1 MSIYT
6 IVQES
11 DSRSGRVFDLF
22 VLFLIVTSI
31 LTISIET
38 LPGLSQ
44 GVRDAIA
51 ISDAI
56 VTVLF
61 TIEYALRIATSKRKW
76 SYVFSFYGVIDLLAV
91 LPFYLSLG
99 VLAVLPFYLSLG
111 VDLRALRICRLFR
124 VLRAMKLN
132 RYSHAMETFGIAL
145 RQSRGEFSVF
155 FVAISLLLYLSA
167 MGIYYFEHEAQPD
180 SFRSVFHCLWWA
192 IATLTTVGYGDVY
205 PITTGGR
212 VFTSIVVLCGLG
224 VVAVPTGIIAAALTR
239 ASQRLESGGG
249 QGEQWEP
256 NR

>member
-38 LPGLSQ
+38 LPGLAQ

-56 VTVLF
+56 ITVLF

-99 VLAVLPFYLSLG
+99 V
-111 VDLRALRICRLFR
+111 DLRALRIFRLFR
-124 VLRAMKLN
+124 VLRALKLN
-132 RYSHAMETFGIAL
+132 RYSRAMETFGIAL

-212 VFTSIVVLCGLG
+212 VFTSIIVLCGLG

-249 QGEQWEP
+249 QGEQREP

>member
-1 MSIYT
+1 MSSY
-6 IVQES
+6 
-11 DSRSGRVFDLF
+11 
-22 VLFLIVTSI
+22 VLGLIVTSI

-38 LPGLSQ
+38 LPGLAQ

-56 VTVLF
+56 ITVLF

-99 VLAVLPFYLSLG
+99 V
-111 VDLRALRICRLFR
+111 DLRALRIFRLFR
-124 VLRAMKLN
+124 VLRALKLN
-132 RYSHAMETFGIAL
+132 RYSRAMETFGIAL

-249 QGEQWEP
+249 QGEQREP

>member
-76 SYVFSFYGVIDLLAV
+76 SYVFSFYGVIDL
-91 LPFYLSLG
+91 
-99 VLAVLPFYLSLG
+99 LAVLPFYLSLG